1 MALNLTPLAALRDN
15 YIWVVD
21 DGRCA
26 LVIDP
31 GEARPVTRM
40 LSSQRL
46 HLAGLLLTH
55 HHADHIGGV
64 APLKAMSP
72 DCRVIGSAA
81 DLGPL
86 LTHPC
91 SDGERLTIE
100 RMELTIDVMAVPG
113 HTLHHLAYRINN
125 WLFCGDTLFG
135 AGCGRLFEGRPQ
147 QLYESLQRLAALPD
161 QTLICCAHEYTLGNL
176 AFAAE
181 LEPDNPHIQARL
193 TRDRDARQRGLP
205 TLPSTLGEEKLTNPF
220 LRCHLPQLQ
229 QAVGAAA
236 GDNVTAF
243 TLMRQRKD
251 IFRTA

>member
-1 MALNLTPLAALRDN
+1 MALTLTPVAALRDN

-21 DGRCA
+21 DGRSA

-31 GEARPVTRM
+31 GEARPVSRL
-40 LSSQRL
+40 LSSHRL

-64 APLKAMSP
+64 AALKAMSP
-72 DCRVIGSAA
+72 NCRVIGCAA
-81 DLGPL
+81 DVGPL
-86 LTHPC
+86 LTHSC
-91 SDGERLTIE
+91 HDGDRLTIDN
-100 RMELTIDVMAVPG
+100 MDLTIEVLAVPG
-113 HTLHHLAYRINN
+113 HTRHHLAYRIGN

-135 AGCGRLFEGRPQ
+135 AGCGRLFDGTAP
-147 QLYESLQRLAALPD
+147 QLYQSLQRLAALPD
-161 QTLICCAHEYTLGNL
+161 DTLICCAHEYTLGNL

-181 LEPDNPHIQARL
+181 LEPDNQHIQARIS
-193 TRDRDARQRGLP
+193 RDRSTRQRGEP

-229 QAVGAAA
+229 QAVGVED
-236 GDNVTAF
+236 GDNVTVF
-243 TLMRQRKD
+243 TLMRQMKD